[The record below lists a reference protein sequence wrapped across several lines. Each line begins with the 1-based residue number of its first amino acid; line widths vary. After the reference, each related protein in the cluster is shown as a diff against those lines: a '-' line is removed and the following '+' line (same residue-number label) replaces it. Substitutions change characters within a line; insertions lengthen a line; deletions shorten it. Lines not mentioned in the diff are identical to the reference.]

1 MFKKL
6 ILAVSLLFLPGCMS
20 SKLLETSEGKPY
32 AFVVTF
38 GKLAQENLLELTT
51 ECENPADKDD
61 LSIPLA
67 TALKNRWK

>member
-6 ILAVSLLFLPGCMS
+6 ILAVSLLFLSGCMS
-20 SKLLETSEGKPY
+20 SKLIETSKGEPY

-38 GKLAQENLLELTT
+38 GGLAQENLLELTT
-51 ECENPADKDD
+51 ECKNPADKDD
-61 LSIPLA
+61 LSTSLA